1 MSYVYENEGG
11 GKYDLDDPLS
21 FADDILRLKGGWDRR
36 SGYAEYELTATY
48 GEPEQKTV
56 ALGTAKGK
64 VDDDD
69 LKVEYRDRDGYA
81 QARVRTNDVGH
92 LVLEYDCA
100 FLGKSSRGDDVRID
114 AD

>member
-1 MSYVYENEGG
+1 MGYMYENEDGE
-11 GKYDLDDPLS
+11 KYELDAPLS
-21 FADDILRLKGGWDRR
+21 FSDDILQLKGGWDGR
-36 SGYAEYELTATY
+36 SGYVVYELTAAY

-64 VDDDD
+64 ADDDD

-81 QARVRTNDVGH
+81 QARVRTNDLGH
-92 LVLEYDCA
+92 LVLDYDCS